1 MPDHHNKKR
10 FLNLPKYIGGS
21 KAFKEFIT
29 ENLRYPETALEAKV
43 EGSVIVEYDI
53 LDNGAVSNPRVLK
66 GLGQGCDE
74 EAIRVVNLLH
84 FEKVKNRGVRVKLTS
99 KTNINFR
106 LPQVCINYSVSYT
119 DKTDKANVEPE
130 QKNNDPVTYEY
141 TIQLLWKT

>member
-21 KAFKEFIT
+21 KAFREFIT

-53 LDNGAVSNPRVLK
+53 LDNGVVSNPRVLK
-66 GLGQGCDE
+66 GLGYGCDE
-74 EAIRVVNLLH
+74 EAIRVVNLLN

-106 LPQVCINYSVSYT
+106 LPKVSINYSVSYT
-119 DKTDKANVEPE
+119 NETDKPGVEPE
-130 QKNNDPVTYEY
+130 QKNSDPVTYEY
-141 TIQLLWKT
+141 TIHL